1 MGLLDTPLL
10 RPPNRARVG
19 LVRAG
24 VCNIIFPMTS
34 RRILHLDMDAFYAS
48 VELLRHPELRGKPL
62 IVGGRGDPN
71 SRGVVTTASY
81 EARKFGVHSAMP
93 MREAV
98 RLCPHATFLPSDF
111 AEYHRMSRR
120 FKDVILR
127 ITPLM
132 EDRGVDEVFID
143 AADDPR
149 SAEEIAATLKGAIL
163 AETGLTCSIG
173 VAPNKLVAKMAS
185 ELQKPDGLTVIE
197 PHEVLRRIAPL
208 EVRRIPGIGK
218 VAEARLQG
226 LGIRTIGELGIA
238 PLDRLRSVFGPS
250 FSAFLYSASRGE
262 DDRPVVTHR
271 EPKSQSRER
280 TFARDVGDWKSIS
293 TMLASLAHGVAK
305 DLRDSGHVARK
316 IGIKLRYTGFETHTR
331 ETTLPVPTDSPTV
344 IRKAAFE
351 CLARLELT
359 RKIRLLGVRAGEL
372 SRPRFR

>member
-1 MGLLDTPLL
+1 ML
-10 RPPNRARVG
+10 A
-19 LVRAG
+19 
-24 VCNIIFPMTS
+24 

-62 IVGGRGDPN
+62 VVGGRGDPN

-81 EARKFGVHSAMP
+81 EARKYGVHSAMP

-98 RLCPHATFLPSDF
+98 RLCPHAIFLPSDF
-111 AEYHRMSRR
+111 AEYRRMSQR

-127 ITPLM
+127 MTPLM
-132 EDRGVDEVFID
+132 EDRGVDEVYID

-149 SAEEIAATLKGAIL
+149 PAEEIAAALKQAIL

-173 VAPNKLVAKMAS
+173 IAPNKLVAKMAS

-197 PHEVLRRIAPL
+197 PHEVERRIAPL

-218 VAEARLQG
+218 VAEAKLAG
-226 LGIRTIGELGIA
+226 LSIRTIGELATA
-238 PLDRLRSVFGPS
+238 PFERLRSVFGPTY
-250 FSAFLYSASRGE
+250 SAFLHAAARGE

-280 TFARDVGDWKSIS
+280 TFARDVGDWNSIS
-293 TMLASLAHGVAK
+293 RMLAALAHGVAA
-305 DLRDSGHVARK
+305 DLKASGHVARK

-331 ETTLPVPTDSPTV
+331 ETTLAIPTDSPTV

-351 CLARLELT
+351 CLARLELG

-372 SRPRFR
+372 SRPRYR